1 MSFLGYARPNGAVGT
16 RNYVGI
22 ISTVVCAND
31 ITTWITNQVPGCAP
45 FTHQGGCGQSE
56 FDTEVT
62 RRTLASLGC
71 NPNLGAVLLVSL
83 GGEGSIDGIQ
93 DAIAKT
99 GKQVEKVVVHKM
111 GGVNNT
117 FAEGMRLARLMAM
130 DISKVRREEVDD
142 SHLFLGAKCGCSD
155 TTSGLASNPTLGAAM
170 DMLVA
175 RGGTCVFG
183 ETTEVTG
190 AEHILARR
198 AATPEVR
205 EKLIDVVTRLEKK
218 ITSGDVPGANIAQ
231 ANIAGGLT
239 TLEEKSLGAVIKAG
253 TTTLQGVLELG
264 ERPGGKG
271 LYMVDTA
278 GQAPRAITGLAAAG
292 ATVMMFSTGKGA
304 PWGFPF
310 VPMIKVTANPTT
322 CGCLSDLMDF
332 CIDPAGDESLEDR
345 GGRLYK
351 EILGVA
357 SGNMTKAEA
366 LKIGMYVDIWQRD
379 VTH

>member
-1 MSFLGYARPNGAVGT
+1 MSFLGFVRPNGAVGT

-31 ITTWITNQVPGCAP
+31 ITTWITNQVPGCAS

-62 RRTLASLGC
+62 RRTLASLGS

-170 DMLVA
+170 DTLVE

-205 EKLIDVVTRLEKK
+205 EKLLDIVTRLEKK
-218 ITSGDVPGANIAQ
+218 ITSNVPGANIAA

-239 TLEEKSLGAVIKAG
+239 TLEEKSLGAIIKAG

-264 ERPGGKG
+264 ERPAGKG

-332 CIDPAGDESLEDR
+332 CINPAGDETREER
-345 GGRLYK
+345 GAQLYK
-351 EILGVA
+351 EILEVA
-357 SGNMTKAEA
+357 SGRMTKAES
-366 LKIGMYVDIWQRD
+366 LKIGMFVDIWQRD

>member
-1 MSFLGYARPNGAVGT
+1 MSFLGYVRSNGAVGT

-31 ITTWITNQVPGCAP
+31 ITTWIANQVPGCAM

-56 FDTEVT
+56 YDTAVT
-62 RRTLASLGC
+62 RRTLASLGS

-83 GGEGSIDGIQ
+83 GGEGPIDDIQ
-93 DAIAKT
+93 NAIAKT
-99 GKQVEKVVVHKM
+99 GKQVEKVIVHKM

-130 DISKVRREEVDD
+130 DISKVRREEVDE
-142 SHLFLGAKCGCSD
+142 SHLMLGAKCGCSD
-155 TTSGLASNPTLGAAM
+155 TTSGLASNPTLGAAC
-170 DMLVA
+170 DTLVEK
-175 RGGTCVFG
+175 GGTCVFG
-183 ETTEVTG
+183 ETTEITG
-190 AEHILARR
+190 AEHVLGRR
-198 AATPEVR
+198 AASPEVR
-205 EKLIDVVTRLEKK
+205 DKLFEIVTRLEKK
-218 ITSGDVPGANIAQ
+218 IDSNIPGANIAQ

-239 TLEEKSLGAVIKAG
+239 TLEEKSLGAIIKAG
-253 TTTLQGVLELG
+253 TSTLQGVLELG
-264 ERPGGKG
+264 ERPAGKG
-271 LYMVDTA
+271 LYVVDTA

-310 VPMIKVTANPTT
+310 VPMIKVTGNPNT
-322 CGCLSDLMDF
+322 CSCLSDLMDV
-332 CIDPAGDESLEDR
+332 CIDPAGDETREER
-345 GGRLYK
+345 GARLYR
-351 EILGVA
+351 EILDVA
-357 SGNMTKAEA
+357 SGKMTKAEA